1 MADDD
6 HGDRLSQ
13 RTAQGGDGIDADG
26 QAHRCERG
34 GAHRTHQPARPARPT
49 RHRGGRARRGALQ
62 KESYRHAARSRGLL
76 PYAGHELSIGDRLPP
91 GPARRARP
99 ERGPEGGGHRLLRE
113 TGAALHR
120 QMSQDLK
127 VDWVEVGPRDGLQ
140 SWPRTLPTP
149 AKVGLVASLLDCGFR
164 RVEATS
170 MVHPKWVPQLADA
183 EAVLEALQDRIDQL
197 RVLVPNRRG
206 LDRAR
211 DAGVRNV
218 AVTVAATE
226 GYNEHNLNRSVRET
240 LEEIQVIA
248 QEARRDRIAVDASV
262 SVAFGCPYEGEV
274 APERVAEVAAA
285 LADGG
290 IDEISLADTIGVA
303 NPAQVEALFQAMKE
317 RLPAVRWGAHFHDT
331 RGTAIANLL
340 SALETGVNLFEGSVG
355 GIGGSPFAPGA
366 AGNICSEDALAM
378 LDAMGIA
385 TGVDVARLIAVARG
399 LERTLDAPL
408 PGRIHT
414 LAPAEI
420 GTLPA

>member
-1 MADDD
+1 
-6 HGDRLSQ
+6 
-13 RTAQGGDGIDADG
+13 
-26 QAHRCERG
+26 
-34 GAHRTHQPARPARPT
+34 
-49 RHRGGRARRGALQ
+49 
-62 KESYRHAARSRGLL
+62 
-76 PYAGHELSIGDRLPP
+76 
-91 GPARRARP
+91 
-99 ERGPEGGGHRLLRE
+99 
-113 TGAALHR
+113 
-120 QMSQDLK
+120 MSQDLT

-197 RVLVPNRRG
+197 RVLVPNRHG

-218 AVTVAATE
+218 AVTVAATD

-248 QEARRDRIAVDASV
+248 QEARRDNIAVDASV
-262 SVAFGCPYEGEV
+262 SVAFGCPYEGAV
-274 APERVAEVAAA
+274 AQERVAEVAAA
-285 LADGG
+285 LSDGG
-290 IDEISLADTIGVA
+290 IEEISLADTIGVA

-340 SALETGVNLFEGSVG
+340 SALETGVKLFEGSVG

-414 LAPAEI
+414 LAPPEI
-420 GTLPA
+420 GTVSA

>member
-1 MADDD
+1 M
-6 HGDRLSQ
+6 S
-13 RTAQGGDGIDADG
+13 
-26 QAHRCERG
+26 
-34 GAHRTHQPARPARPT
+34 
-49 RHRGGRARRGALQ
+49 
-62 KESYRHAARSRGLL
+62 
-76 PYAGHELSIGDRLPP
+76 
-91 GPARRARP
+91 
-99 ERGPEGGGHRLLRE
+99 
-113 TGAALHR
+113 AALR
-120 QMSQDLK
+120 

-211 DAGVRNV
+211 SAGVRNV
-218 AVTVAATE
+218 AVTVAATD
-226 GYNEHNLNRSVRET
+226 GYNQHNLNCSVEET
-240 LEEIQVIA
+240 LQEIQSIA
-248 QEARRDRIAVDASV
+248 EVARRDQIVVDASL
-262 SVAFGCPYEGEV
+262 SVAFGCPYEGTV
-274 APERVAEVAAA
+274 PPERVAEVATA
-285 LADGG
+285 LADTG
-290 IDEISLADTIGVA
+290 IEEIALADTIGVA

-331 RGTAIANLL
+331 RGTALANLL

-366 AGNICSEDALAM
+366 AGNLCSEDALAM
-378 LDAMGIA
+378 LEAMGIA
-385 TGVDVARLIAVARG
+385 TGVDVSRLIGVARG
-399 LERTLDAPL
+399 LERTLGAPM

-414 LAPAEI
+414 LAPPETGSVSA
-420 GTLPA
+420 

>member
-1 MADDD
+1 M
-6 HGDRLSQ
+6 S
-13 RTAQGGDGIDADG
+13 
-26 QAHRCERG
+26 
-34 GAHRTHQPARPARPT
+34 
-49 RHRGGRARRGALQ
+49 
-62 KESYRHAARSRGLL
+62 
-76 PYAGHELSIGDRLPP
+76 
-91 GPARRARP
+91 
-99 ERGPEGGGHRLLRE
+99 
-113 TGAALHR
+113 AALT
-120 QMSQDLK
+120 

-140 SWPRTLPTP
+140 SWPRTLATP

-183 EAVLEALQDRIDQL
+183 EAVLEALQDRIEQL

-218 AVTVAATE
+218 AVTVAATD

-240 LEEIQVIA
+240 LE
-248 QEARRDRIAVDASV
+248 
-262 SVAFGCPYEGEV
+262 
-274 APERVAEVAAA
+274 
-285 LADGG
+285 
-290 IDEISLADTIGVA
+290 EISLADTIGVA
-303 NPAQVEALFQAMKE
+303 NPAQVEALFQAMKA

-378 LDAMGIA
+378 LEAMGIA

-399 LERTLDAPL
+399 LEHTLDAPL

-414 LAPAEI
+414 LAPPDVGIVSA
-420 GTLPA
+420 